1 MEPTIASSA
10 NRRYWQALVSRHP
23 VGIYFVATF
32 VISWTGA
39 LLVAAPAVLH
49 GRSVPRMA
57 GLMMFP
63 AMLSGPCLTGVIL
76 PRIAGGNAGLKDLL
90 ARMGRIRLG
99 RWYAVLLIPPGL
111 ILAVLLCLDKSVSS
125 VYAPNRFLI
134 GIAFGVIAGFLE
146 EVGWTGFAFPAMSA
160 HRSWFPAAVLLGL
173 CWGLWHLP
181 VIDFLGTAT
190 PHGSYLLHYFLA
202 FTAAITAIRVLIGWT
217 YSHTRSVFLAQ
228 LMHASSTGSLV
239 VLSPPQVNARQEAL
253 WYGAYA
259 CILWVAVAAVVF
271 VFGGN
276 RRVCAYRGE

>member
-1 MEPTIASSA
+1 LI
-10 NRRYWQALVSRHP
+10 SRHP
-23 VGIYFVATF
+23 VGIYLAATF
-32 VISWTGA
+32 FISWTGA
-39 LLVAAPAVLH
+39 LLVAAPALLH
-49 GRSVPRMA
+49 ARSVPKMA

-63 AMLSGPCLTGVIL
+63 AMLLGPCLTGIIL
-76 PRIAGGNAGLKDLL
+76 TRIAAGNAGLKDLL
-90 ARMGRIRLG
+90 ARMGRMRLG

-111 ILAVLLCLDKSVSS
+111 ILAVLLCLDKGVSS
-125 VYAPNRFLI
+125 VYAPNRFLA

-146 EVGWTGFAFPAMSA
+146 EIGWTGFAFPAMSA
-160 HRSWFPAAVLLGL
+160 HCSWFPAAVLLGL

-190 PHGSYLLHYFLA
+190 PHGSYLLPYFLV

-239 VLSPPQVNARQEAL
+239 VLSPPQVTARQEVL
-253 WYGAYA
+253 WYIAYA
-259 CILWVAVAAVVF
+259 CILWVVVAAVVF

-276 RRVCAYRGE
+276 RPERVYRGN